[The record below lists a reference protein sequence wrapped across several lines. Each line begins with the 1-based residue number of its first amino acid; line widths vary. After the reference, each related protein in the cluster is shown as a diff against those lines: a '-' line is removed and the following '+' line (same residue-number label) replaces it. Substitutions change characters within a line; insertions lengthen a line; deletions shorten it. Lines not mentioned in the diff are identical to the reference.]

1 MKIILLRHG
10 DRFNSPLFETPLTQ
24 KGFEQA
30 DKIATDLSSLNI
42 TEIYCSPFLRTI
54 QTIYPYCFKN
64 KMEINIE
71 NALYECTLGSDFNE
85 SNIRHHY
92 SEHLKNFSMFKDII
106 NKNYISFCNI
116 NEINKKNTLSSIK
129 SRVFEFLKKIVNRD
143 KNVGEVFYKDQ
154 NILLVTHQY
163 ICNFIKQIFNLNVK
177 HDNHFP
183 MGSFEIFEIN

>member
-1 MKIILLRHG
+1 MV
-10 DRFNSPLFETPLTQ
+10 D
-24 KGFEQA
+24 
-30 DKIATDLSSLNI
+30 LNI

-129 SRVFEFLKKIVNRD
+129 SRVFEFIKNIFNRD
-143 KNVGEVFYKDQ
+143 KNVGEVFYNDQ

-163 ICNFIKQIFNLNVK
+163 ICNFSKQKFNFSKQNVHLDIKC
-177 HDNHFP
+177 DGHFP

>member
-24 KGFEQA
+24 KGLEQA
-30 DKIATDLSSLNI
+30 DSIASDLSKLNI
-42 TEIYCSPFLRTI
+42 TDIYCSPFLRTI
-54 QTIYPYCFKN
+54 QTIYPYCIKN
-64 KMEINIE
+64 KMKINIE

-85 SNIRHHY
+85 SNTCHNY
-92 SEHLKNFSMFKDII
+92 SEHFIRFPMFKKVI

-116 NEINKKNTLSSIK
+116 TDINTSLSYEDIK
-129 SRVFEFLKKIVNRD
+129 YRVFDFLKSIINRE
-143 KNVGEVFYKDQ
+143 KNAGEVFYKDQ